1 MLFAAAGPLV
11 FAGAFMALFVG
22 SWLVIAAMIAA
33 MAAPWTAAVLIVTE
47 WIRRRAEDRWT
58 GIPRPDRL
66 PPGNNLSLRQDIDRA
81 NVSCYGTSCGV
92 AVGTRGRQGWP
103 G

>member
-1 MLFAAAGPLV
+1 VLFAAAGPLV

-47 WIRRRAEDRWT
+47 
-58 GIPRPDRL
+58 
-66 PPGNNLSLRQDIDRA
+66 
-81 NVSCYGTSCGV
+81 
-92 AVGTRGRQGWP
+92 
-103 G
+103 